1 MCIRNTLP
9 IYTYICTCICEVDT
23 FNGTIQNMRKE
34 GLFLRHS
41 LKIEELFFFING
53 WKVEILINSTELLKY
68 YIQNMWKN
76 KNDHLSTVNDNDN
89 KVKVHLGLLTL
100 RFKGHKKSIFIIM
113 SNFIILRNNWYME
126 FEILSFSDYEFNF
139 DI

>member
-1 MCIRNTLP
+1 MYMYMWSRHIQWYNSKYAKRRFVS
-9 IYTYICTCICEVDT
+9 ET
-23 FNGTIQNMRKE
+23 FSENRRILTNK
-34 GLFLRHS
+34 F
-41 LKIEELFFFING
+41 KKKLFFFING
-53 WKVEILINSTELLKY
+53 WKVEILINSTKLLKY